1 VTAPLSFEEFE
12 RQRKLLSFEEFERQ
26 QSEEKPRGAISEL
39 TRGAALGL
47 AKAGT
52 SLGEVVGMVPGL
64 KGVGEASRRAQQE
77 AEAFYDPRGGFGT
90 AGQVGGRLVGE
101 VAQAATGGPLIA
113 KALGRVA
120 PSAAKAI
127 QAGMAAPSRLTRAG
141 ATMAANAPIDVLQGL
156 KEEEGLLLGGRAGS
170 VAENVLFSG
179 AAGALLPAAKRARAP
194 EAPSPIPEVPPRT
207 PEVRPERMLPER
219 SVTTPTP
226 TRQYGG
232 PAGPAIPMAASVEDL
247 RLLGA
252 EATPADIAAYL
263 AQRTRREQAA
273 GRGAIP
279 SATGRTARRPGQP
292 VIPEQSALEF
302 GPSRELEPEAPVVRE
317 PEAPRPVAPAQL
329 RPEEVQRYPLS
340 YYASWLMGDA
350 KTFAERA
357 PTLDGVKIA
366 GVAGNPADG
375 YFTVTIKRKRGQK
388 EYAYVRPQL
397 QPDGTLGLERV
408 DVTDAGVVPSGEMAR
423 LGSVPQAPV
432 PSETQLNKWAKSE
445 ARLSRKAE
453 AGEELEIGAPKKKGA
468 QAVKLTEVEKELA
481 AEREAIQAV
490 EGDTGQLYTM
500 PLEELQALRPKGVLK
515 EGRLPN
521 LTAGE
526 LEAELAYETRMLRRH
541 AEDAGFLAD
550 EYSAIDFYAD
560 TYTRRTMG
568 YQGAK
573 KYFGTAEEAR
583 KAKGMSEEMLG
594 ALEERNI
601 SVEDF
606 REMQAADAKRV
617 ATEKRLAKLQDEYDR
632 RGLGDE
638 DVSFDPNEFMRGD
651 EGGMIAYDIGGV
663 ARAGLR
669 QAVRDPITGALV
681 GGLTGGATAEEG
693 DTADLVGRTALGAAA
708 GGLGARALLR
718 GATRAP
724 GAATRPGA
732 LKGPAAPAVT
742 VNGRDYINVDR
753 ITDDPALQQRLVN
766 AAERAVAGGDV
777 PLRKSRVG
785 GEQLGRLETPE
796 TLEAFKERVAK
807 KFGMTTTEFVDRT
820 KRGQRV
826 GRDELAL
833 AERALDEITREAD
846 DIYVKL
852 GQSGA
857 FTPDEARMA
866 ERRLSD
872 LYREQDALYGA
883 YSKQITETARD
894 LSALRAGI
902 TKSNNPTVWVGRLQ
916 KIANRPLTDDE
927 RKLAINAARRGDTD
941 ELLDLA
947 KQLKTFTFGEK
958 AAAVIRSGMLLA
970 PKTHLANL
978 FGNTL
983 MVGGL
988 EVAKDI
994 PANFFEGALNL
1005 ARKARG
1011 LSTIETKAFD
1021 PIATVRAS
1029 GDGAVRGLRAAKEAV
1044 RRGVVDPS
1052 KVDLVREVNFKSPL
1066 ANLAVNAPFRALE
1079 ASDQFFRQVS
1089 IATSL
1094 DEQARVMARS
1104 EFKGVKGATP
1114 EVIAQRTKE
1123 ILESPSDEMV
1133 MRATL
1138 AADYATFRD
1147 DTALSKLALSLRNKL
1162 KGVIGPAAEVLFPFV
1177 KTPANI
1183 ASRIVE
1189 YTPLGALKYV
1199 DMGKLATLL
1208 KGTPDYAVQKKFV
1221 EDLGRVATGTA
1232 IAYVGYKLAQN
1243 DRMTGFYPPTTN
1255 ERERNRWEA
1264 TGRQEGSL
1272 KVGNQWVEITR
1283 LSPFGNLLQVGAA
1296 LNDIGKGEQS
1306 DAISQLLGAATAPTR
1321 SVFDLPTVS
1330 GVRDIIEAFREAG
1343 TPAGGEAV
1351 QRYIGRT
1358 ATSLIPGSALVRGVG
1373 YGMDPMVRE
1382 TRAESPIAST
1392 LRRMQAATPGAS
1404 QALPVRTDPLGEPM
1418 RREGGMMQALVS
1430 PFPISRIKTQGS
1442 PVRQELE
1449 RTGASVAPV
1458 DRRPGE
1464 SDETFAQR
1472 KQVTGTLVARALSA
1486 VTTAPGYQA
1495 LGRMNPEQLRAI
1507 LQESGMDIEE
1517 ASRIPDEQLQ
1527 RRLQGYILERVTQ
1540 QVKSEAS
1547 DLFPNQR
1554 RGQREAIRRA
1564 LTRP

>member
-1 VTAPLSFEEFE
+1 MTAPLSFEEFE

-26 QSEEKPRGAISEL
+26 QSEEKPRGKISEL
-39 TRGAALGL
+39 TRGAALG
-47 AKAGT
+47 AAEGIT
-52 SLGEVVGMVPGL
+52 SLGKVAGMIPGL
-64 KGVGEASRRAQQE
+64 GAVGEASEEARAEIERRL
-77 AEAFYDPRGGFGT
+77 DPRGGYGT
-90 AGQVGGRLVGE
+90 AGRVTGRLVSE
-101 VAQAATGGPLIA
+101 IAQAATGGPLIA

-127 QAGMAAPSRLTRAG
+127 QAGMAAPSRVTRAG

-219 SVTTPTP
+219 SVTTPTA
-226 TRQYGG
+226 TAQYGG
-232 PAGPAIPMAASVEDL
+232 PAGPAIPMAATTEEL
-247 RLLGA
+247 RLLGT
-252 EATPADIAAYL
+252 EATPEDIAAYFS
-263 AQRTRREQAA
+263 QRTQREQARK
-273 GRGAIP
+273 RGAIP
-279 SATGRTARRPGQP
+279 SATGRTARRPGR
-292 VIPEQSALEF
+292 PEQPSLEF
-302 GPSRELEPEAPVVRE
+302 GPSRELEPEAPTIRE

-340 YYASWLMGDA
+340 YYADWLMGDA

-357 PTLDGVKIA
+357 PTLDGAKIA
-366 GVAGNPADG
+366 GVAGDPAEG
-375 YFTVTIKRKRGQK
+375 YFTIVIKRKRGQK
-388 EYAYVRPQL
+388 EFAYVRPQL
-397 QPDGTLGLERV
+397 QPDGTLGLERI
-408 DVTDAGVVPSGEMAR
+408 DVTDAGVVPSGQVAR
-423 LGSVPQAPV
+423 LTSVPQAPV
-432 PSETQLNKWAKSE
+432 PGETQLNQWLKRE
-445 ARLSRKAE
+445 ERLRRKAE
-453 AGEELEIGAPKKKGA
+453 AGEELEIGAPKKRAAPALKLTAA
-468 QAVKLTEVEKELA
+468 QAEVA
-481 AEREAIQAV
+481 AEREAIQAI
-490 EGDTGQLYTM
+490 EGDAGRLYTM
-500 PLEELQALRPKGVLK
+500 PLEELDALRPKGVLD
-515 EGRLPN
+515 ERRLPK

-526 LEAELAYETRMLRRH
+526 LEAELAYEMRLLQQDID
-541 AEDAGFLAD
+541 ESGFLAD
-550 EYSAIDFYAD
+550 P
-560 TYTRRTMG
+560 YTATMFRESTETGRRIG
-568 YQGAK
+568 YKGAK
-573 KYFGTAEEAR
+573 SYFGTAEEAR
-583 KAKGMSEEMLG
+583 KAKGLNEEKLG
-594 ALEERNI
+594 FLEEQNV
-601 SVEDF
+601 SVDDF
-606 REMQAADAKRV
+606 RKMEAADARRVAREKRV
-617 ATEKRLAKLQDEYDR
+617 DALQSEYNR

-638 DVSFDPNEFMRGD
+638 DVSFDPSEFMRGGFVRP
-651 EGGMIAYDIGGV
+651 ELVSQLGA
-663 ARAGLR
+663 AGLG
-669 QAVRDPITGALV
+669 GAA
-681 GGLTGGATAEEG
+681 GAATAEEG
-693 DTADLVGRTALGAAA
+693 DTADLVGRTALGAAV

-724 GAATRPGA
+724 GAAARPGA

-833 AERALDEITREAD
+833 AERALDDITREAD

-872 LYREQDALYGA
+872 LYREQDVLYGA

-1272 KVGNQWVEITR
+1272 KVGDQWVEITR

-1392 LRRMQAATPGAS
+1392 LRRVQAATPGAS

-1495 LGRMNPEQLRAI
+1495 LGRMNPEQLRAV
-1507 LQESGMDIEE
+1507 LQESGMESEE

-1547 DLFPNQR
+1547 DLFPYQR

>member
-1 VTAPLSFEEFE
+1 
-12 RQRKLLSFEEFERQ
+12 
-26 QSEEKPRGAISEL
+26 
-39 TRGAALGL
+39 
-47 AKAGT
+47 
-52 SLGEVVGMVPGL
+52 
-64 KGVGEASRRAQQE
+64 
-77 AEAFYDPRGGFGT
+77 
-90 AGQVGGRLVGE
+90 
-101 VAQAATGGPLIA
+101 
-113 KALGRVA
+113 
-120 PSAAKAI
+120 
-127 QAGMAAPSRLTRAG
+127 
-141 ATMAANAPIDVLQGL
+141 MAANAPIDVLQGL

-179 AAGALLPAAKRARAP
+179 AAGALLPATKQARAAETRPDRMLP
-194 EAPSPIPEVPPRT
+194 ERGAVIEGGVQYGGPAGPAIPTGAPRRA
-207 PEVRPERMLPER
+207 EVRPERMLPER
-219 SVTTPTP
+219 SVTTPTA
-226 TRQYGG
+226 TAQYGG

-252 EATPADIAAYL
+252 EATPADIAAYFS
-263 AQRTRREQAA
+263 QRTQREQARK
-273 GRGAIP
+273 RGAIP

-292 VIPEQSALEF
+292 MQP
-302 GPSRELEPEAPVVRE
+302 ELELGKPGVEV
-317 PEAPRPVAPAQL
+317 PASAID
-329 RPEEVQRYPLS
+329 E
-340 YYASWLMGDA
+340 DA
-350 KTFAERA
+350 AIERA
-357 PTLDGVKIA
+357 AILAEDVAKPSLTEQLYSMPLDELKKKVPKGVILDPKR
-366 GVAGNPADG
+366 
-375 YFTVTIKRKRGQK
+375 IKRLSNT
-388 EYAYVRPQL
+388 ELETAVAY
-397 QPDGTLGLERV
+397 
-408 DVTDAGVVPSGEMAR
+408 
-423 LGSVPQAPV
+423 
-432 PSETQLNKWAKSE
+432 E
-445 ARLSRKAE
+445 ARL
-453 AGEELEIGAPKKKGA
+453 LE
-468 QAVKLTEVEKELA
+468 QQMDE
-481 AEREAIQAV
+481 
-490 EGDTGQLYTM
+490 
-500 PLEELQALRPKGVLK
+500 
-515 EGRLPN
+515 
-521 LTAGE
+521 
-526 LEAELAYETRMLRRH
+526 
-541 AEDAGFLAD
+541 AGFLAD
-550 EYSAIDFYAD
+550 P
-560 TYTRRTMG
+560 YTATMFRESTHTGTSMG
-568 YQGAK
+568 YKGAK
-573 KYFGTAEEAR
+573 RMFGTAEEAR
-583 KAKGMSEEMLG
+583 KAKSLNEEMLG
-594 ALEERNI
+594 FLEERNI
-601 SVEDF
+601 SVDDF
-606 REMQAADAKRV
+606 RKMEAADAKRV
-617 ATEKRLAKLQDEYDR
+617 NTEKRLTKLQAEYDR
-632 RGLGDE
+632 RGLGQAAD
-638 DVSFDPNEFMRGD
+638 DVSFDPSEFMRGD
-651 EGGMIAYDIGGV
+651 EGGMTAYDIGGV

-724 GAATRPGA
+724 GAAARPGA

-833 AERALDEITREAD
+833 AERALDDITKEAD

-857 FTPDEARMA
+857 FTPDEARIA

-1272 KVGNQWVEITR
+1272 KVGNRWVEITR

-1392 LRRMQAATPGAS
+1392 LRRVQAATPGAS

-1495 LGRMNPEQLRAI
+1495 LGRMNPEQLRAV
-1507 LQESGMDIEE
+1507 LQESGMEPEE

-1547 DLFPNQR
+1547 NLFPNQR